1 MFFIYGKNTLTG
13 EECVYYCQS
22 YGEMITRVSR
32 LARENPDWV
41 YKWRDT
47 RDAI

>member
-1 MFFIYGKNTLTG
+1 MFFIYGNNTKTG

-22 YGEMITRVSR
+22 YEEVISRVFH
-32 LARENPDWV
+32 LTRENPDWV
-41 YKWRDT
+41 YKWKDT

>member
-1 MFFIYGKNTLTG
+1 MFIIYGNNTKTG

-22 YGEMITRVSR
+22 YEEMLSRVNRLTRD
-32 LARENPDWV
+32 NPDWI

-47 RDAI
+47 RYGI